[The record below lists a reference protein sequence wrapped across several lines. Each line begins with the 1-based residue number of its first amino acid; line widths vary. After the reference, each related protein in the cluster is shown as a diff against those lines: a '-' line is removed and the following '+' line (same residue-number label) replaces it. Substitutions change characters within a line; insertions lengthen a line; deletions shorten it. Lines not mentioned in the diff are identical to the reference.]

1 MELSYVINFVEK
13 ERDKLFKE
21 NMEANKLIKLFSD
34 AMEVQIKKCKDNQ
47 IKMNQL
53 DNLLDNYIYKK
64 EEPS

>member
-53 DNLLDNYIYKK
+53 DNLLDNHIYKK